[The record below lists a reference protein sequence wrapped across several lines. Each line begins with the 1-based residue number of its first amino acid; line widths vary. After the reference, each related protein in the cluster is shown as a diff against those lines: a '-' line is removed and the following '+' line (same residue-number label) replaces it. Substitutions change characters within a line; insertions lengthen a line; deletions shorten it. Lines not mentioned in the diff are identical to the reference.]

1 MKIILPEIAYAYVR
15 QLWRYKWLSVGIA
28 WAICAVGWPAV
39 TMIPPRYESSARIY
53 VNADQMLTPLLRGVA
68 VQSDPMR
75 QVDFVQRTLLSRSNL
90 EQVVQL
96 LEAHDFD
103 VGTRRE
109 AEGTPPP

>member
-1 MKIILPEIAYAYVR
+1 MKIILPEIAYTYAR

-96 LEAHDFD
+96 SDLDLS
-103 VGTRRE
+103 GRGKRS
-109 AEGTPPP
+109 

>member
-1 MKIILPEIAYAYVR
+1 MKIILPEIAYTYAR

-28 WAICAVGWPAV
+28 WAICVVGWPAV

-75 QVDFVQRTLLSRSNL
+75 QVDFVQRTLRRGPISNRSSNSVISIC
-90 EQVVQL
+90 QGAAS
-96 LEAHDFD
+96 EATTN
-103 VGTRRE
+103 VTS
-109 AEGTPPP
+109 